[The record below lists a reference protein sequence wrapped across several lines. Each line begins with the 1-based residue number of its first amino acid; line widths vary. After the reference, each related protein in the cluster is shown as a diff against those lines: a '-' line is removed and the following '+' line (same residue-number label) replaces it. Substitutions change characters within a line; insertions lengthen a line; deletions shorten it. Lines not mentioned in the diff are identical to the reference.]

1 LPQEV
6 FTTLQTWLLALL
18 LYPGLLLGL
27 LFAMSGDWLVATVR
41 PLLSRQRNRL
51 PTPRYSFSQPVYDI
65 LKLAGREQATSRSSR
80 PANALGLLAML
91 GPLLA
96 LLLMPLP
103 GNPITGN
110 ASPADIVTI
119 LALLSVQPIAA
130 AALRI
135 REGGLVAL
143 TGAQELGRLLT
154 GLLPTLIVI
163 AALIEALGNRYLRL
177 SELGTAPETAAQTLV
192 RLLSGGVLILSLPWW
207 CRRNAGVR
215 GASAGFYLGRLL
227 QQVALSVLWALLVLP
242 VPGALPWAIV
252 VLLAGAMLAYIAMRL
267 LPERL
272 WQGRSERG
280 AAGMVWSA
288 AVPLSV
294 LALAIGFWWGA

>member
-1 LPQEV
+1 MPQEV

-18 LYPGLLLGL
+18 LYPGLLFGL
-27 LFAMSGDWLVATVR
+27 LFAMSGEWLAATVR

-51 PTPRYSFSQPVYDI
+51 STSRYSYLQPVYDI
-65 LKLAGREQATSRSSR
+65 FKLAGREQATSQSSS

-103 GNPITGN
+103 GNPITVS
-110 ASPADIVTI
+110 ASPADIITV

-130 AALRI
+130 SALRI
-135 REGGLVAL
+135 REGGLAAL

-154 GLLPTLIVI
+154 GLLPTLIVV
-163 AALIEALGNRYLRL
+163 AALIEVLGNRSLQL

-207 CRRNAGVR
+207 CSRDAGVR
-215 GASAGFYLGRLL
+215 GASAGFYMGRLL

-252 VLLAGAMLAYIAMRL
+252 VLLVGAMMAYIAMRL

-288 AVPLSV
+288 AVPLSA
-294 LALAIGFWWGA
+294 LALAIGLWWGA